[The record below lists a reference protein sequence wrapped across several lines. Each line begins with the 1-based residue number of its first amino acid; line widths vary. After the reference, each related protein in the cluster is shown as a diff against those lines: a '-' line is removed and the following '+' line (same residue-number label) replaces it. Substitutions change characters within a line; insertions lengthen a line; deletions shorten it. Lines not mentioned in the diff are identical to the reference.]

1 MKLRG
6 VAREE
11 GNLMLRNLFVI
22 SVATV
27 AFGAS
32 TASASTTIIGNVSQ
46 SNSQAV
52 NSSQSGS
59 NGSFGPGSTFILG
72 DSAPTLIQSSVNV
85 LSNSQSIGAPAPCT
99 PPYCPPGTTNFTLI
113 GNASQVNNQA
123 VNSQQI
129 ANNGGAG
136 GLVFIGGDSVP
147 LLDQSSF
154 NLLIN
159 DIILG

>member
-1 MKLRG
+1 
-6 VAREE
+6 
-11 GNLMLRNLFVI
+11 MLRRNLLVI
-22 SVATV
+22 SIATV
-27 AFGAS
+27 AFSAS
-32 TASASTTIIGNVSQ
+32 TASASTVIIGNVSQ

-59 NGSFGPGSTFILG
+59 NGSFGPGNTIILG
-72 DSAPTLIQSSVNV
+72 DSAPTLIQNSVNV
-85 LSNSQSIGAPAPCT
+85 LSNTQSIGAPVPCT

-136 GLVFIGGDSVP
+136 GLVFIGGDSLP
-147 LLDQSSF
+147 LLDQESF
-154 NLLIN
+154 NLLFN
-159 DIILG
+159 DVILG